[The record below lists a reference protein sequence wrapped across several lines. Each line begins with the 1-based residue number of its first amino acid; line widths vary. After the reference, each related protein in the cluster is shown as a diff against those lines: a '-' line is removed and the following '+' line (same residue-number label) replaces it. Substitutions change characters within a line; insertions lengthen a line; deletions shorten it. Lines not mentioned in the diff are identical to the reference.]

1 LILPANLP
9 DKAPHVLIAAL
20 SGRALAVAAR
30 KAGYAPLVADL
41 FADEDLCAAAAKA
54 ARMADNLKTGLAGPT
69 TRKTLA
75 RLAAGKKCEGLVW
88 GAGFEDRPELLAN
101 LARMWPVLGNSAEVV
116 RRAKDPVHLA
126 GLCQALGIA
135 HPQIRET
142 APRDTTGWL
151 RKTVGGSGGAHIRTA
166 SEEVASRGKTYY
178 QCMVDGRSVSAL
190 FVANGEKTLMIGFTD
205 QWSNPTHEAPLRY
218 GGALRPASINR
229 RQKLALDQTVGDI
242 SQALGLRGL
251 NSADFIIADQ
261 SHWLIEINPRPG
273 ATLDIFDEASVPL
286 FSLHVE
292 ACRGSLPARAPRYS
306 GAAAAALVYA
316 TRRIEAFPKLDWP
329 EWTADRQRA
338 GTRVEVGEPI
348 CTVRA
353 KARTRGL
360 ARARIEERL
369 GLVSALVE
377 GEGLCA

>member
-1 LILPANLP
+1 
-9 DKAPHVLIAAL
+9 VLIAAL

-41 FADEDLCAAAAKA
+41 FGDEDLCATAAKA
-54 ARMADNLKTGLAGPT
+54 ARIPGNLTTGLVGQA

-75 RLAAGKKCEGLVW
+75 RLATGKKCEGIVW

-101 LARMWPVLGNSAEVV
+101 LARMWPILGNSAEVV
-116 RRAKDPVHLA
+116 GRAKDPYHLA
-126 GLCQALGIA
+126 GLCEALETA

-142 APRDTTGWL
+142 APHKTTDWL
-151 RKTVGGSGGAHIRTA
+151 RKTVGGSGGAHVQIA
-166 SEEVASRGKTYY
+166 SEDAASRGKTYY
-178 QCMVDGRSVSAL
+178 QRKVDGRSVSAL

-205 QWSNPTHEAPLRY
+205 QWSNPTRESPLRY

-229 RQKLALDQTVGDI
+229 RQKLALGQTVDRIGK
-242 SQALGLRGL
+242 ALGLRGL
-251 NSADFIIADQ
+251 NSVDFTIEDQ

-286 FSLHVE
+286 FSMHVE
-292 ACRGSLPARAPRYS
+292 ACRGSLPERAPRYG
-306 GAAAAALVYA
+306 GAAAAAILYA
-316 TRRIEAFPKLDWP
+316 TRRVEAFPKLDWP

-338 GTRVEVGEPI
+338 GTHVEVGEPI

-353 KARTRGL
+353 KARSRSL
-360 ARARIEERL
+360 VRARVEERL

-377 GEGLCA
+377 REGLCA